1 MYINFFTS
9 SRITIAKVRC
19 IYILIIVENKIV
31 VEEIVRYKYL
41 YVCLKEEKLKN
52 WL

>member
-1 MYINFFTS
+1 MYINFYIF
-9 SRITIAKVRC
+9 SRITIAKIRC
-19 IYILIIVENKIV
+19 IYILIVENKIV
-31 VEEIVRYKYL
+31 VKEIVRYKYV